1 MKEERKKQLEELYAA
16 KVQAKAEEI
25 SKWIYEHPEDGDQ
38 EFLSSAYICEQLK
51 ETAPVRFFED
61 SISMRA
67 EGQ

>member
-38 EFLSSAYICEQLK
+38 EFLSSAIF
-51 ETAPVRFFED
+51 VN
-61 SISMRA
+61 S
-67 EGQ
+67 

>member
-38 EFLSSAYICEQLK
+38 EFLSSAYICAQPR
-51 ETAPVRFFED
+51 ETGLAVHLTYG
-61 SISMRA
+61 SL
-67 EGQ
+67 